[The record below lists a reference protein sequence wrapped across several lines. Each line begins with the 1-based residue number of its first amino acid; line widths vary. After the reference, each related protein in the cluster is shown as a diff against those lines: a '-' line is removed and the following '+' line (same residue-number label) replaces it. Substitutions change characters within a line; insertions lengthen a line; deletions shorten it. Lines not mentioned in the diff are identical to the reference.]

1 MYCSD
6 FICTYKLIEK
16 DNESEH
22 LYRIQFLQ
30 AFQCDKWDDDIINNK
45 MKNLYDNIKNDNTV
59 KEIINSIKS
68 SKNLEML
75 INIFGDDD
83 LSLFKL
89 LFKYELF
96 NLTHICICNIL
107 NKDNEDI
114 INKNKNIL
122 INNL

>member
-6 FICTYKLIEK
+6 FICTYKLIEREI
-16 DNESEH
+16 DSEH

-30 AFQCDKWDDDIINNK
+30 AFQSDKWDDNIINNK
-45 MKNLYDNIKNDNTV
+45 IKNLYENIKNNNNI
-59 KEIINSIKS
+59 KEIINNIKT

-75 INIFGDDD
+75 INIFGNDD
-83 LSLFKL
+83 LSLFNL

-96 NLTHICICNIL
+96 DLTHMCICNIL

-114 INKNKNIL
+114 INKNKKIL